1 MADKSLQELLNSAS
15 KQGDREA
22 QEILDNLLNGKSKRE
37 SFAERK
43 EAILQKKKAM
53 ISESEPE
60 EPTEL
65 QEPELEEPVELQD
78 SEKPEESIHDVHS
91 DSEDA
96 VSQTINEDDS
106 DSVFEEADPDVIPEK
121 RTEETMALPRYRR
134 KRELKDIVSVK
145 NLPSEVIAACRV
157 EFPDA
162 RSYADLLTAFVYR
175 HSGKSFPV
183 DDVVK
188 DLVKDFDAHN
198 ASVERIQET
207 QELVNKK
214 LNSIA
219 DSVRNLNL
227 AVSYLI
233 YDRLGFRLEKV
244 HRPQEIEF
252 LEPGVEDVMDRLA
265 MQGKRYKIITQQEQG
280 RPQRKKKG

>member
-1 MADKSLQELLNSAS
+1 MADKSLQELLNNAS

-43 EAILQKKKAM
+43 EAILQKKKA
-53 ISESEPE
+53 IVSESE
-60 EPTEL
+60 EPTEP

-78 SEKPEESIHDVHS
+78 SEKPEESIC
-91 DSEDA
+91 A

-106 DSVFEEADPDVIPEK
+106 DPVFEETDPDVIPEK

>member
-53 ISESEPE
+53 ISESESE
-60 EPTEL
+60 EPTEP

-78 SEKPEESIHDVHS
+78 SEKLEESIY
-91 DSEDA
+91 A

-106 DSVFEEADPDVIPEK
+106 DPVFEEADPDVIPEK

-134 KRELKDIVSVK
+134 KRELKNIVSVK

>member
-1 MADKSLQELLNSAS
+1 MADKSLQELLNNAS

-43 EAILQKKKAM
+43 EAILQKKKA
-53 ISESEPE
+53 IVSKSEPE
-60 EPTEL
+60 EPTEP

-78 SEKPEESIHDVHS
+78 SEKPEESIY
-91 DSEDA
+91 A

-106 DSVFEEADPDVIPEK
+106 DPVFEEADPDVIPEK

>member
-1 MADKSLQELLNSAS
+1 M
-15 KQGDREA
+15 
-22 QEILDNLLNGKSKRE
+22 
-37 SFAERK
+37 
-43 EAILQKKKAM
+43 
-53 ISESEPE
+53 
-60 EPTEL
+60 
-65 QEPELEEPVELQD
+65 
-78 SEKPEESIHDVHS
+78 
-91 DSEDA
+91 
-96 VSQTINEDDS
+96 
-106 DSVFEEADPDVIPEK
+106 
-121 RTEETMALPRYRR
+121 
-134 KRELKDIVSVK
+134 K

-162 RSYADLLTAFVYR
+162 ISYADLLTAFVYR

-252 LEPGVEDVMDRLA
+252 LEPGVEDGMDRLA
-265 MQGKRYKIITQQEQG
+265 MQVKRYKIITKQEQG
-280 RPQRKKKG
+280 SPQRKKKG

>member
-1 MADKSLQELLNSAS
+1 MADKSLQELLNNAS

-43 EAILQKKKAM
+43 EAILQKKKA
-53 ISESEPE
+53 IVSKSEPE
-60 EPTEL
+60 EPTEP

-78 SEKPEESIHDVHS
+78 SEKSEESIY
-91 DSEDA
+91 A

-106 DSVFEEADPDVIPEK
+106 DPVFEEADPDVIPEK

>member
-43 EAILQKKKAM
+43 EAILQKKKA
-53 ISESEPE
+53 IVSESE
-60 EPTEL
+60 EPTEP

-78 SEKPEESIHDVHS
+78 SEKPEESIY
-91 DSEDA
+91 A

-106 DSVFEEADPDVIPEK
+106 DSVFEEADLDVIPEK